1 MSLTGKEILELLQ
14 NIYTSPHDLLKKV
27 QREKAVLL
35 HALGSYDQPRST
47 DLLFNFAVGCYHLV
61 DWVKAFRPDLKD
73 DVYTLLNNNMY
84 LSACRDIA
92 NASKHVT
99 LNLTQGA
106 YKFYPPVLSSVET
119 SATDHGVYKSALSN
133 QDTVPPIRVKVQFQK
148 GAKITVQE
156 VVTKAVKAW
165 EDFFRAKA
173 L

>member
-1 MSLTGKEILELLQ
+1 MDLLQ

-27 QREKAVLL
+27 QREKTELL
-35 HALGSYDQPRST
+35 DAMGSYDQPRST
-47 DLLFNFAVGCYHLV
+47 DLLFNFAVGCYHIA

-73 DVYTLLNNNMY
+73 DVYALLNNNMY
-84 LSACRDIA
+84 LAACRDIA

-106 YKFYPPVLSSVET
+106 YKSYPPVLSAVET
-119 SATDHGVYKSALSN
+119 SATDHSVFKSSLSN
-133 QDTVPPIRVKVQFQK
+133 RDTVPPFRVKVQFQA
-148 GAKITVQE
+148 GARLTVE
-156 VVTKAVKAW
+156 EIATNAVNAW